1 MAAIADISDVPLSAL
16 LSLSGR
22 TAVVTGGGQGLG
34 KGIAR
39 RLVEAGANILIGD
52 IDASRAEKAAADLAS
67 YPGRVLATQLD
78 VTNSA
83 SIAAT
88 VELARAQ
95 LGGVDIWVNNAGIF
109 PSIPVTEMTD
119 ADWDAVFAVN
129 SRGVFSCSREAA
141 KAMEAGGRGGVI
153 VNIVSLAGFGGIAP
167 GLAAY
172 VASKHAALGL
182 TRQMAL
188 ELAPKGIRVLAVAPG
203 FVLTEGNMALIQQ
216 QQPEMLQLAGQNIPS
231 MLTTKLGRVG
241 VPDDIARAVLFCAS
255 DMSMFMTGT
264 MLVVDGGETI

>member
-39 RLVEAGANILIGD
+39 RLVEAGANVLIGD
-52 IDASRAEKAAADLAS
+52 IDATRAEKAATDLAS
-67 YPGRVLATQLD
+67 YPARALGTFLD

-83 SIAAT
+83 SIEAA
-88 VELARAQ
+88 VELARAE
-95 LGGVDIWVNNAGIF
+95 LGDIGIWVNNAGVF
-109 PSIPVTEMTD
+109 PSVPITEMTD
-119 ADWDAVFAVN
+119 AEWDDVFAVN
-129 SRGVFSCSREAA
+129 SRGVFSGSREAA
-141 KAMEAGGRGGVI
+141 RAMDLGGRGGVI

-172 VASKHAALGL
+172 VGSKHAALGL

-188 ELAPKGIRVLAVAPG
+188 ELAPRGIRVLAVAPG
-203 FVLTEGNMALIQQ
+203 FVITEGNMALIQQ
-216 QQPEMLQLAGQNIPS
+216 QQPEMMQRAAQDIPS

-255 DMSMFMTGT
+255 DMAMFMTGT